1 MSAAGP
7 FYLRKSLSAM
17 SRAEWESLCD
27 GCGRCCLIKLE
38 DDDTAKIH
46 YTDVACRLLD
56 HDTCRCRDY
65 AGRAAAAPDC
75 LRLPPARAARQLIP
89 DPRPCPDSAGRAAA
103 VPDCLRLTPARA
115 AAWKWLP
122 ESCAYRRLAEGRGLA
137 WWHPLV
143 SGDPETVHAAGISV
157 RGRVA
162 RERDVRVADL
172 PGRIVAWPGG
182 EAKRA
187 ARKKKI
193 FSRAVEK
200 SPIFARKA
208 GGPES

>member
-1 MSAAGP
+1 MSASGP
-7 FYLRKSLSAM
+7 FFLRKPLSAM

-38 DDDTAKIH
+38 DDDTGAIH

-65 AGRAAAAPDC
+65 AGRAA
-75 LRLPPARAARQLIP
+75 R
-89 DPRPCPDSAGRAAA
+89 
-103 VPDCLRLTPARA
+103 VPDCLNLTPKRA

-143 SGDPETVHAAGISV
+143 SGDPETVVAAGISV
-157 RGRVA
+157 RGRVK

-172 PGRIVAWPGG
+172 GGAHRPLAGRRGKKGG
-182 EAKRA
+182 KE
-187 ARKKKI
+187 
-193 FSRAVEK
+193 EK
-200 SPIFARKA
+200 DFF
-208 GGPES
+208 